1 MRYDGDIMMA
11 RTQINL
17 EAEVQRRVRQ
27 RASDMGMS
35 LAEYIRRL
43 VARDLGGPQA
53 ATNPAV
59 VFDLG
64 ASSGSDVAQV
74 EDAMLVEAFASSG
87 RKPRRRSA

>member
-17 EAEVQRRVRQ
+17 ELEIQRRARQ
-27 RASDMGMS
+27 RANDMGMS

-43 VARDLGGPQA
+43 VARDLGRPQA
-53 ATNPAV
+53 AANTAV

-64 ASSGSDVAQV
+64 ASGGSDVAGNK
-74 EDAMLVEAFASSG
+74 DAMLAEAFASSG